1 MFGYYPGCALHGSSC
16 DYEKSV
22 RACMDKLGVSLT
34 ELDDWICCGASAA
47 HSVNQKLAKALPA
60 RNLAIAQRDGLS
72 QVLAPCPLCS
82 MELIKIGNALR
93 DSQPLREEMSEIVEQ
108 SVDGS
113 TEVLNLI
120 QVFQKVGIDRIAG
133 QAVKK
138 LDAFKPACYYGCLL
152 TRPPKELRFD
162 DCEHPTSMETLLKTL
177 GAEPVMGWNYKTEC
191 CGAGLTMSDDGI
203 VMDLTYK
210 ILSNAKKHGANCMV
224 LACPMCHIN
233 LDMKQADIEKK
244 YGEPLGLVVYYLSD
258 LVGIALGISEKD
270 LAIDKHFVRKSAI
283 KT

>member
-1 MFGYYPGCALHGSSC
+1 
-16 DYEKSV
+16 
-22 RACMDKLGVSLT
+22 MDKLGVSLT

-47 HSVNQKLAKALPA
+47 HSVNQKLSTALPA
-60 RNLAIAQRDGLS
+60 RNLAIAQRDGLT

-82 MELIKIGNALR
+82 MELIKAGNALR
-93 DSQPLREEMSEIVEQ
+93 NSQPLRTEMSEIVEQ
-108 SVDGS
+108 NVDGS

-120 QVFQKVGIDRIAG
+120 QVFQKIGIDKIAE

-138 LDAFKPACYYGCLL
+138 LDKYKPACYYGCLL
-152 TRPPKELRFD
+152 TRPPKELQFD
-162 DCEHPTSMETLLKTL
+162 DCEHPTSMETLLQTL
-177 GAEPVMGWNYKTEC
+177 GAGPIMGWNYKTEC

-244 YGEPLGLVVYYLSD
+244 YGEQLGLVVYYLSD
-258 LVGIALGISEKD
+258 LVGIALGIPEKE
-270 LAIDKHFVRKSAI
+270 LAIDKHFVRPVAV
-283 KT
+283 